1 MQLLGQNQKRQSLL
15 KSNLSVDKYMNTDA
29 VLEARKSVTK
39 QVSADIESGKV
50 SGNLERYKSKQQFQ
64 AIRGIDRQNES
75 ASPTSIAKRKS
86 V

>member
-1 MQLLGQNQKRQSLL
+1 
-15 KSNLSVDKYMNTDA
+15 MNTET

-64 AIRGIDRQNES
+64 AIRDIDRQNEG
-75 ASPTSIAKRKS
+75 ASPRSIAKRQS
-86 V
+86 QQ